1 MTIDRDRLVRIFDE
15 IGQKLTAPATIC
27 VIGST
32 PGIILGQPGRQSQDI
47 DVWRPRSQYD
57 ETQFRLACQE
67 LGLLYGKRGKTG
79 GAGMI
84 LRFTGGRESDSLW
97 GWRRPQTSMV

>member
-67 LGLLYGKRGKTG
+67 LGLLYDPSS
-79 GAGMI
+79 
-84 LRFTGGRESDSLW
+84 LSDSGVGLRA
-97 GWRRPQTSMV
+97 RRQ